1 MLISLLVSKTILQ
14 GLRILHSGGSSA
26 AMCYTIGVG
35 VHLMR
40 PSALLRFRL
49 YIWVLILS
57 LDVFDNWL
65 KK

>member
-40 PSALLRFRL
+40 PSALL
-49 YIWVLILS
+49 
-57 LDVFDNWL
+57 
-65 KK
+65 